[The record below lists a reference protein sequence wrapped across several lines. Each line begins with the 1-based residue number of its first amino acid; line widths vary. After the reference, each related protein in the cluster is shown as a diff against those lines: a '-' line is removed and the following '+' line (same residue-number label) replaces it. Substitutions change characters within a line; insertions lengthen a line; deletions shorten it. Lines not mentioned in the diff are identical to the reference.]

1 MIGLGSNVGSR
12 EALLRAASDLVAAIS
27 GVDLVARSPLWE
39 TAPLGPPQPAYFN
52 AALLVRTTHTPE
64 SLLRE
69 LLAVEAA
76 LGRERRERW
85 GPRTID
91 LDILWSEGV
100 ALRTD
105 TLTVPHPELARRTFA
120 LAPLLALC
128 PEAIDPTTR
137 VALSETYAKLTGDGL
152 SAPRAF
158 ADAFEIEEI
167 DHTADEGFVVNAS
180 DRADLL
186 AAAAEALGGLIV
198 DPRSVR
204 PVTRVD
210 VKIEASDPSDWGDDE
225 RLFAWLAEVLYHLD
239 GGRLALRRAV
249 VTRDDPSGVEGFLF
263 GEALDEARHAVR
275 GALKAITWHALE
287 IAPQSDG
294 RWRAQVVVDV

>member
-1 MIGLGSNVGSR
+1 
-12 EALLRAASDLVAAIS
+12 LRAAADLVAHLS
-27 GVDLVARSPLWE
+27 GVDLVARSPIWE

-52 AALLVRTTHTPE
+52 AALLVRTAHTPE

-69 LLAVEAA
+69 LLAVEAT

-91 LDILWSEGV
+91 LDILWTEGV

-105 TLTVPHPELARRTFA
+105 SLTVPHPELTRRNFA

-128 PEAIDPTTR
+128 PDAVDPTTR
-137 VALSETYAKLTGDGL
+137 IALSESYAKLTNEGL

-158 ADAFEIEEI
+158 TDAFEGEEI
-167 DHTADEGFVVNAS
+167 DHTADEGFLVTAS
-180 DRADLL
+180 GRADLL
-186 AAAAEALGGLIV
+186 AAAAEALGALIV
-198 DPRSVR
+198 DPSSVE
-204 PVTRVD
+204 PVTRIE
-210 VKIEASDPSDWGDDE
+210 VKVEASDASDWGDDE

-249 VTRDDPSGVEGFLF
+249 ITRDDPSGIEGFLF

-287 IAPQSDG
+287 IGPVMDG